1 MVDIPEVMGELFSFL
16 SLPKS
21 SPIPA
26 MRLEYQIAQKL
37 HGASAPSSKRA
48 HDLIDLQLIMSGSGI
63 DIGKTA
69 ELCRK
74 LFRYRKVQTW
84 PPKIV
89 KGDAWDVAYNYQKGE
104 LPVLPTVDE
113 AIAWANELISK
124 IDNVH

>member
-1 MVDIPEVMGELFSFL
+1 MLPIPKPILTELFAFL
-16 SLPKS
+16 ALPKP

-48 HDLIDLQLIMSGSGI
+48 HDLIDLQLIMANAEI
-63 DIGKTA
+63 DLHRTS

-74 LFRYRKVQTW
+74 LFKYRKVHAW
-84 PPKIV
+84 PPRITL
-89 KGDAWDVAYNYQKGE
+89 GETWESAYNGQKGN

-113 AIAWANELISK
+113 AIVWANELIEK
-124 IDNVH
+124 IENA